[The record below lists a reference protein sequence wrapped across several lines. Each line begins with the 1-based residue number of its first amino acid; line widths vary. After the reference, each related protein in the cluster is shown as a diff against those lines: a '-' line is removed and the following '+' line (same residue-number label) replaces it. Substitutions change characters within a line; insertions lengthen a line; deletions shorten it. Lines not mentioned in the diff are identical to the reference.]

1 MSIEENK
8 AIVRR
13 FVEEV
18 WGKADMGAV
27 EQLVHPDI
35 TVAYPLLPEVVHG
48 REAFK
53 EVLAQ
58 VQTALPDVRASIEEM
73 IAEGDKVVVRWAFA
87 GTQRGAFGPIPA
99 TGKSVRWT
107 GIGICR
113 LAEGK
118 VIEDRGEEDA
128 LGLLQQLGVVPAP
141 EQVATPA

>member
-18 WGKADMGAV
+18 WGKADIAAV

-58 VQTALPDVRASIEEM
+58 VQTALPDVHASLDEL
-73 IAEGDKVVVRWAFA
+73 IAEGDKVVARWAMA
-87 GTQRGAFGPIPA
+87 GTQQGAFGSIPP

-107 GIGICR
+107 GISICR
-113 LAEGK
+113 VADGQ

-128 LGLLQQLGVVPAP
+128 LGLMQQLGVVPAP